1 MHKYLLGVLL
11 AFASATPV
19 MFVSASPAEARPKV
33 IHVPVTEKR
42 PPGECPRGL
51 VGRYPNCQK
60 KATPAKGRCL
70 KAVRDPGPGGS
81 VKIKCVKWGSLPVA
95 AASRG

>member
-1 MHKYLLGVLL
+1 MHKYLLGLLL

-33 IHVPVTEKR
+33 IHVPVTEKSR
-42 PPGECPRGL
+42 PGGCPRGL
-51 VGRYPNCQK
+51 VGRWPRCQ
-60 KATPAKGRCL
+60 KATPAQGRCL

-95 AASRG
+95 VARRG